1 MPSRVAVGVAL
12 SLLLVPPG
20 GGAAQEVL
28 TQEEALRMA
37 FPPPAE
43 VQRRTAF
50 LEEPGMERAEELAA
64 PAVKVEEPIVTYYV
78 GREDGRPLGVA
89 YFDAHRVRTL
99 PEVLMV
105 VVTPGGEVARVE
117 VLKFN
122 EPQEYRPPEGWL
134 EEFEG
139 KDLSRRISTSG
150 SIINITGATLT
161 SRAVSRAVRKVLAL
175 HRVIDPLGEG
185 TGGSEPAR
193 AGEGGAGDATARDV
207 GPRPRTTDGA
217 GRREGPS
224 PTRGAVPPG
233 RSVDYGSPEGNRR

>member
-1 MPSRVAVGVAL
+1 VTPRFGAGSLLA
-12 SLLLVPPG
+12 LLLVPSG
-20 GGAAQEVL
+20 GGEAQRVL
-28 TQEEALRMA
+28 TQDEALRMA

-43 VQRRTAF
+43 IERRTAF
-50 LEEPGMERAEELAA
+50 LERAQMERAEELAA
-64 PAVKVEEPIVTYYV
+64 PAVEVEEPIVTHYV
-78 GREDGRPLGVA
+78 GREEDGRPLGVA

-122 EPQEYRPPEGWL
+122 EPQEYRPPDGWL

-175 HRVIDPLGEG
+175 HRVIDPLEKES
-185 TGGSEPAR
+185 GGSGGSAGADTGAEGRRSGSAGSSDARSGRGAAPAR
-193 AGEGGAGDATARDV
+193 AAGRPARR
-207 GPRPRTTDGA
+207 GPRR
-217 GRREGPS
+217 
-224 PTRGAVPPG
+224 
-233 RSVDYGSPEGNRR
+233 